1 MSTTKK
7 YCYVVD
13 HPEYG
18 TRVFYSGDMFLN
30 YAAKSAIDYAE
41 NLVPVMK
48 VPLIDD
54 LQKSI
59 DERNTKLQT
68 AISEAI
74 PELSPM
80 G

>member
-1 MSTTKK
+1 MTTK

-13 HPEYG
+13 HPHHG
-18 TRVFYSGDMFLN
+18 TKVFYSGDMFMQ

-48 VPLIDD
+48 VELIDD
-54 LQKSI
+54 LQASI
-59 DERNTKLQT
+59 EERNQSLNKVIAASL
-68 AISEAI
+68 EG
-74 PELSPM
+74 ELSTM